1 MTQLVSEKIA
11 QRHVPPT
18 KSNIEK
24 MRIKQ
29 LEAVLQIRR
38 LLKDV
43 QKIQEVRQTA

>member
-1 MTQLVSEKIA
+1 MNTLANEKLTE
-11 QRHVPPT
+11 RHVPPT
-18 KSNIEK
+18 KSNIEQ

-43 QKIQEVRQTA
+43 QKIQEVRHTA